1 MENLKTITFIDFEY
15 GEMRTI
21 QVPPS
26 EDYAQD
32 IIESLIELLQERIC
46 EYAVF
51 GFCCCKL
58 TVHWPNDSTTD
69 IMFREF
75 DELKEYYR
83 CITGR

>member
-1 MENLKTITFIDFEY
+1 MKNLKTITFIDFEY
-15 GEMRTI
+15 GEVHTI

-26 EDYAQD
+26 EDHIQD
-32 IIESLIELLQERIC
+32 IKESLIDLLQERIC

-69 IMFREF
+69 ITFSDF
-75 DELKEYYR
+75 NSLKQYYR
-83 CITGR
+83 CTIGR